1 MPLLYERIYLK
12 KLNGFDEKNYPMYFE
27 DVDLSFRVRKIG
39 YKIVY
44 QPKSIFKHYQN
55 ISTAKSLSK
64 KNLFSIFNWF

>member
-55 ISTAKSLSK
+55 ISKKYILFAKDKS
-64 KNLFSIFNWF
+64 FY